1 MTISRPITE
10 AHLPCKDKLCDHLHY
25 NTVSVKQILH

>member
-10 AHLPCKDKLCDHLHY
+10 AHLPCNDKLCNHLYY